1 MEPPAPRGGL
11 RGDRWPTCRAH
22 PRASSSCS
30 PSRRPPSPPPASL
43 GELPPP
49 ISVTVEGRPVQLP
62 AGTTLARAL
71 RALGLRPR
79 AGRLLAVDGRV
90 LLPRANPGRVY
101 LNGLP
106 ASPQAVLRDGDRI
119 EAVDGRDEVEGT
131 VRRVRAL
138 PGRRPGNPRFTL
150 RTWRLREVRVV
161 GRFSGALVS
170 VRYVPIGHAARP
182 PRVALTFD
190 DGPWPGTTRT
200 ILGILRRMHVRATF
214 FVVGS
219 RAERAPALVRAMVR
233 DGHAVGNHSWSH
245 PMRPEFRRLPPAR
258 LRAELERTNGALAR
272 LGVEPALFRP
282 PGGSVDGRVVATAL
296 QLGMRT
302 VLWDVDPED
311 WAGGKSPA
319 ALAAAV
325 LRQVRPGSIV
335 LLHDGGGDGW
345 TTVRALPTIVRGI
358 RRMGLRLVPLR

>member
-1 MEPPAPRGGL
+1 MAGKL
-11 RGDRWPTCRAH
+11 RGSARLVVVLAVA
-22 PRASSSCS
+22 ASAVSAAGSV
-30 PSRRPPSPPPASL
+30 

-49 ISVTVEGRPVQLP
+49 IAVTVDGRPVQLP
-62 AGTTLARAL
+62 PGTTLARAV
-71 RALGLRPR
+71 RTLGARPR
-79 AGRLLAVDGRV
+79 PGRLLAVDGRV

-106 ASPQAVLRDGDRI
+106 APSGAVLRDGDRI
-119 EAVDGRDEVEGT
+119 ETVDGRDEVEGT
-131 VRRVRAL
+131 RRRVRVL

-170 VRYVPIGHAARP
+170 VRYVPIGRAARP

-190 DGPWPGTTRT
+190 DGPWPGTTRAV
-200 ILGILRRMHVRATF
+200 LGVLRRMHVRATF

-219 RAERAPALVRAMVR
+219 RVERAPGLVRAIAR
-233 DGHAVGNHSWSH
+233 DGHAIGNHSWSH
-245 PMRPEFRRLPPAR
+245 PMRPAFRRLSPAR
-258 LRAELERTNGALAR
+258 LRGELERTNEALAH

-311 WAGGKSPA
+311 WAGGRSPA

-325 LRQVRPGSIV
+325 LREVRPGSIV

-345 TTVRALPTIVRGI
+345 TTARALPAIVRGI

>member
-1 MEPPAPRGGL
+1 MARRIRAIVRLAVVLALGVPTLLAAAPLGEPAP
-11 RGDRWPTCRAH
+11 
-22 PRASSSCS
+22 
-30 PSRRPPSPPPASL
+30 
-43 GELPPP
+43 P
-49 ISVTVEGRPVQLP
+49 IVVTVQGRSVQLP
-62 AGTTLARAL
+62 PGTTLARAV

-79 AGRLLAVDGRV
+79 PGRLLGVDGRV
-90 LLPRANPGRVY
+90 LLRRANPGRIY

-106 ASPQAVLRDGDRI
+106 AAPRTVLREGDRI

-131 VRRVRAL
+131 VRRVRTLA
-138 PGRRPGNPRFTL
+138 GRRPGNPRFTL
-150 RTWRLREVRVV
+150 RTWRLREIRVV

-170 VRYVPIGHAARP
+170 VRYVPIGQGSRP

-190 DGPWPGTTRT
+190 DGPWPGTTRAV
-200 ILGILRRMHVRATF
+200 LAILRRMHVRATF

-219 RAERAPALVRAMVR
+219 RVQRAPRLVRAIVR
-233 DGHAVGNHSWSH
+233 DGHAIGNHSWSH
-245 PMRPEFRRLPPAR
+245 PMRPAFRRLPPAR
-258 LRAELERTNGALAR
+258 LRTELERTNEALAR
-272 LGVEPALFRP
+272 LGVRPALFRP

-311 WAGGKSPA
+311 WAGGSPA

-325 LRQVRPGSIV
+325 LREVRPGSIV

-345 TTVRALPTIVRGI
+345 TTVRALPAIVRGI